1 MERRRRIGSGDH
13 LSDELI
19 IDVRLADGDW
29 SPTAEDLLVVVEPVY
44 GGVAVAAALDA
55 GWKTVEIAE
64 LGANANA
71 PGREPIP
78 LVSFEQGVPRDQP
91 GATRC
96 RVRSDDLVATL
107 ERVMAGD
114 ATPILATPA
123 NARPAMSGVA
133 RAVSACAR
141 VTFVPAIHVVES
153 EEEVDHPD
161 EAMTVDGMWAAGML
175 IRILLEEL
183 ETERPVWL
191 ADGAGVAVSVAQGAE
206 DPASQLTAGVRWRG
220 HLDTGGN
227 ADDLRIAA
235 AIDTIG
241 TVPIVI
247 EDEEGTFIA
256 RPWIAPI
263 DD

>member
-1 MERRRRIGSGDH
+1 MERRRWLGSGDH
-13 LSDELI
+13 LSDELV

-55 GWKTVEIAE
+55 GWETVEIAE
-64 LGANANA
+64 LGADAQ
-71 PGREPIP
+71 PIP

-91 GATRC
+91 AATRC

-153 EEEVDHPD
+153 DEEVDHPD

-206 DPASQLTAGVRWRG
+206 DPMSQLTAGVRWRG
-220 HLDTGGN
+220 HLDTGGHV
-227 ADDLRIAA
+227 DDLRIAA
-235 AIDTIG
+235 AVDTIG
-241 TVPIVI
+241 VVPIVI
-247 EDEEGTFIA
+247 EDDEGTFVA
-256 RPWIAPI
+256 RPWIAPT